1 MMTPEERQRLE
12 RLETSLAA
20 LQFKSSG
27 GGAVVLAGDV
37 TGPSGATVLSQI
49 AALAGV
55 GGQLVAVDNSGNI
68 TGVLNSVPY
77 VVYHEPNALNDGVS
91 RVIGSIDVS
100 AARSFLIIQSFVVRN
115 NVGQIQTSLRRVTV
129 KGGPAPFLQ
138 ADVASNNVSDLA
150 LPVVTQA
157 IVGTTVEL
165 SMAVPA
171 LAVSPY
177 DITVYNEVFMGLG
190 SPP

>member
-1 MMTPEERQRLE
+1 MTMGIPLYVPPGV
-12 RLETSLAA
+12 
-20 LQFKSSG
+20 SG
-27 GGAVVLAGDV
+27 GGGALAGDV
-37 TGPSGATVLSQI
+37 VGPAGANALAQI

-55 GGQLVAVDNSGNI
+55 GGQLVGVDNAGNI
-68 TGVLNSVPY
+68 VGVLNSVPY
-77 VVYHEPNALNDGVS
+77 VVYHVPNAPNDGIS
-91 RVIGSIDVS
+91 HVIGSIDVS
-100 AARSFLIIQSFVVRN
+100 AARSFLIVQSFVVRN
-115 NVGQIQTSLRRVTV
+115 NVAQIQTSLRRVTV

-157 IVGTTVEL
+157 IVGTNLTL

-171 LAVSPY
+171 LAVSAY
-177 DITVYNEVFMGLG
+177 DITVYNEIFQGLG